1 MPTPDAEE
9 FAVGPAG
16 ASHHA
21 RDGRRRAVVGCTAV
35 VGTAILA
42 GTLAAPSGSRLFFG
56 LGLLAALVWVAG
68 ARLSGPIA
76 VRGRHGVAGFTDIWF
91 PVVLGALL
99 FGAFVGAKLIA
110 DQIPVLSGSVA
121 RVLAR
126 ADSGPRTLILVVA
139 LVNGVGEEL
148 FFRGAVPSAF
158 KTHATVWATAVYC
171 GVTIATLNLALV
183 AAALIMGTV
192 FSLERR
198 ATGGVLAP
206 ILTHLSWSTLVIFAL
221 PR

>member
-1 MPTPDAEE
+1 M
-9 FAVGPAG
+9 
-16 ASHHA
+16 
-21 RDGRRRAVVGCTAV
+21 
-35 VGTAILA
+35 VGTAMLA

-76 VRGRHGVAGFTDIWF
+76 VRGHRGVAGFTDIGF

-126 ADSGPRTLILVVA
+126 ADSGPRTFILVVA

-158 KTHATVWATAVYC
+158 KTHASVWATAVYC

>member
-1 MPTPDAEE
+1 
-9 FAVGPAG
+9 
-16 ASHHA
+16 
-21 RDGRRRAVVGCTAV
+21 

-76 VRGRHGVAGFTDIWF
+76 VRGRGVAGFTDIGL
-91 PVVLGALL
+91 PVVLGGLL

-110 DQIPVLSGSVA
+110 NQIPVLSGSVA

-126 ADSGPRTLILVVA
+126 ADTGPRTLILVVA

-158 KTHATVWATAVYC
+158 KTHPTVWAIAVYC